1 MGGIDWRIL
10 LLSCLITSTFLCSHW
25 FYSTVAGVYGAES
38 DDGLGCLS
46 QTEVYGCGI
55 LYDQGE
61 R

>member
-1 MGGIDWRIL
+1 MGGIEGRVL

-46 QTEVYGCGI
+46 QTEVYGCGT
-55 LYDQGE
+55 
-61 R
+61 